1 MAYPTD
7 DELERE
13 LDVWLR
19 QGFIEIA
26 RTQLRLRLLCAMQCL
41 LSTIRQSSHQ
51 LDLLSLWS
59 RVVYVVEAQRTEVAA
74 MQRILETLEQSEL
87 S

>member
-26 RTQLRLRLLCAMQCL
+26 RTQLRLRLL
-41 LSTIRQSSHQ
+41 STIRQSSRQ
-51 LDLLSLWS
+51 LDLLSLWA

>member
-13 LDVWLR
+13 LDVWLM
-19 QGFIEIA
+19 QCFIEIA
-26 RTQLRLRLLCAMQCL
+26 RTQLRLRLL
-41 LSTIRQSSHQ
+41 STIRQSSRQ
-51 LDLLSLWS
+51 LDLLSLWA

>member
-26 RTQLRLRLLCAMQCL
+26 RTQLRLRLL
-41 LSTIRQSSHQ
+41 STIRQSSRQ
-51 LDLLSLWS
+51 LDLLSLWA

-74 MQRILETLEQSEL
+74 IQRILETLKQK
-87 S
+87 